1 MANFDENVVILH
13 GLAINSRYMAKLA
26 RYLAA
31 QGYKVHNLDYPSL
44 RHGLEKLCELIHGQ
58 IKQKIP
64 PTEKIHFVGF
74 SLGGLLIR
82 ILLSHPEYRPINL
95 GRVVQLGA
103 PNLGSTMADFLQ
115 HNWFYKKIFGSAG
128 QELITD
134 QTKLNHLFQPVNYE
148 LGVIAGTRALGPI
161 SAWFMKGPSDG
172 LVSVENTKVMG
183 MKEHLLV
190 NLSHIFLPL
199 NNKVLE
205 LTARFLKTGSF
216 NII

>member
-26 RYLAA
+26 RYLER
-31 QGYKVHNLDYPSL
+31 QGYKVHNLSYPSL
-44 RHGLEKLCELIHGQ
+44 RYSLEELCELIHHQ

-64 PTEKIHFVGF
+64 TGEKIHFVGF
-74 SLGGLLIR
+74 SLGGLLTR
-82 ILLSHPEYRPINL
+82 ILLSHPQYRPINL
-95 GRVVQLGA
+95 GRVVQLGP
-103 PNLGSTMADFLQ
+103 PNLGSTLADFLQ

-128 QELITD
+128 QQLITD
-134 QTKLNHLFQPVNYE
+134 QTKLNHLFKPVDYE
-148 LGVIAGTRALGPI
+148 LGVIAGTRAFGPI
-161 SAWFMKGPSDG
+161 SAWLMKGPSDG

-183 MKEHLLV
+183 MKEHIML
-190 NLSHIFLPL
+190 NLSHIFLPF
-199 NNKVLE
+199 NKKVLE